1 MKKIPVKRI
10 IQTCAAYGI
19 VVFCSEIILGNPR
32 FPLRLWEFTAIPAW
46 QWSLPVH
53 LLGFAVILLWTL
65 LLIDRPAAISAAVST
80 VFFIAAETLNLLY
93 FNFFTYGGPVF
104 GTAASFGGILFLYLI
119 LCSGTVWNLRR
130 KARAD

>member
-1 MKKIPVKRI
+1 MKPPSAGTTL
-10 IQTCAAYGI
+10 QALAAYAVMVVAAEI
-19 VVFCSEIILGNPR
+19 VMGNPR
-32 FPLRLWEFTAIPAW
+32 FPAHLWKFTAIPAW

-65 LLIDRPAAISAAVST
+65 LLIDRPAAISAAAST